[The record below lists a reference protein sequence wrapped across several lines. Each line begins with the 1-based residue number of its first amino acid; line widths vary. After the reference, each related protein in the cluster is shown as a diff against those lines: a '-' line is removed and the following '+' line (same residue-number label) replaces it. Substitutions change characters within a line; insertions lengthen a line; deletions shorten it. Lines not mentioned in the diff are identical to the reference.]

1 MKHNLIQRFF
11 SRNDIGTKNVDDL
24 LALKDDITLLKN
36 DVTKLKDEC
45 STLRKSVTSLTEKN
59 SKLALYAN
67 YCKVLAE
74 CGGDI
79 RKYPKAVGGLRILQR
94 VRIKGLVF
102 LVSLFKKHNIEYWL
116 DFGTLIGAYR
126 HQGIIPWDDDTDIAV
141 DRDNYNKAKAM
152 LETELKNTPFK
163 MVIGTDKEGAF
174 YLKLKLGS
182 FSLVDV
188 FQYDHSDNETKTY
201 QEVCDTWREQ
211 RKKYYKKYP
220 KDKLKAGVYKVDDTL
235 GYMFDLYEQSGLS
248 KTHKKGKWLFRGLD
262 CSTNNQNP
270 STHLTENLYPLKTVI
285 FENFE
290 MTAPNKIPEYL
301 NECEKLGYYGDVNR
315 FPDFE
320 ISSIHNSSVQ
330 CNEPDELAKL
340 QKFEKVL
347 DEQLKKASIMYNID

>member
-174 YLKLKLGS
+174 YLKLKLV
-182 FSLVDV
+182 SL
-188 FQYDHSDNETKTY
+188 Y
-201 QEVCDTWREQ
+201 
-211 RKKYYKKYP
+211 
-220 KDKLKAGVYKVDDTL
+220 
-235 GYMFDLYEQSGLS
+235 
-248 KTHKKGKWLFRGLD
+248 
-262 CSTNNQNP
+262 
-270 STHLTENLYPLKTVI
+270 
-285 FENFE
+285 
-290 MTAPNKIPEYL
+290 
-301 NECEKLGYYGDVNR
+301 
-315 FPDFE
+315 
-320 ISSIHNSSVQ
+320 
-330 CNEPDELAKL
+330 
-340 QKFEKVL
+340 
-347 DEQLKKASIMYNID
+347 